1 MLHKYLGLFVGVYF
15 LVICGTGAALIL
27 LENRI
32 DGFLDYPVI
41 HVAPTG
47 EKHSLASMLAT
58 VHKAYPGATVTHILE
73 SCQVGCTYDASLHQ
87 KDDDRLDVLVNPY
100 SGAILRADLWSK
112 SPVGMLYDFHA
123 NLFGGDT
130 GSFINS
136 IVGLVAVLMVL
147 SGLYLWPGWRRLPIG
162 FSIKWG
168 SDQWRVNFDIHKI
181 TGVLCVVFFV
191 YIVLTGIATV
201 LIAEPKTSQL
211 PWVLTQTLRRPM
223 ELDTLVAIGDRALP
237 GQITMIYPPAT
248 LTAPVRIRKVVAGDP
263 DPYGWS
269 FVSIDQHSGAVVA
282 LVDRR
287 RWSLWWRVYTFFYP
301 LHIGSVGGYPLR
313 YLYVV
318 LAMAPIVL
326 YFTGFLQWLN
336 RVKRDEAV
344 ATART
349 IRLSARPSAR

>member
-15 LVICGTGAALIL
+15 FVTCGTGAILIL

-32 DGFLDYPVI
+32 DGFLDYPVA
-41 HVAPTG
+41 HVTPTD
-47 EKHSLASMLAT
+47 EKRSLTSMLAT
-58 VHKAYPGATVTHILE
+58 VRKAYPGATVTHILE
-73 SCQVGCTYDASLHQ
+73 SCQVGCTYDASLQQ
-87 KDDDRLDVLVNPY
+87 KNDDRLDVLVNPY
-100 SGAILRADLWSK
+100 DDAIIRAQRWSK
-112 SPVGMLYDFHA
+112 SAVGVLYDFHA

-136 IVGLVAVLMVL
+136 IIGLIAVLMVL
-147 SGLYLWPGWRRLPIG
+147 TGLYLWPGWRRLLIG

-168 SDQWRVNFDIHKI
+168 SDSWRVNFDIHKI
-181 TGVLCVVFFV
+181 TGVLCVTFFV

-201 LIAEPKTSQL
+201 LIAEPNTSQTSSAT
-211 PWVLTQTLRRPM
+211 TQPLHPPM

-237 GQITMIYPPAT
+237 GKITMIYPPAT
-248 LTAPVRIRKVVAGDP
+248 STAPVRIRKVVPGDP

-269 FVSIDQHSGAVVA
+269 FVSVDQHSGAVVG

-287 RWSLWWRVYTFFYP
+287 RWPLWWRLYTFFYP
-301 LHIGSVGGYPLR
+301 LHIGSLGGYPLR
-313 YLYVV
+313 FLYVV

-344 ATART
+344 ATARS
-349 IRLSARPSAR
+349 IRLSASSSAR